1 MARESE
7 DGEMGK
13 CRYIEL
19 LAPARDVSVGRVAID
34 SGADAVYIG
43 GPAFGARKA
52 AGNSIENIRELCEYA
67 HLFGVRVFV
76 TLNTLLHD
84 DEMDEAVR
92 LAHAYNEIGVDAIL
106 IQDLRLAARLFAT
119 GEFEGKLHAS
129 TQCDIRNVEKVKEL
143 EAMGFAQVVLARE
156 LSYSEIR
163 SIHEQTAV
171 PLEAFVH
178 GALCVSYS
186 GACYLSEAV
195 CGRSANRG
203 ECAQMCR
210 LPYDVLDENGN
221 EILHGKHVLSLLD
234 LDRSAHLQELIDS
247 GVTTLKIEGR
257 LKDADYVRNV
267 VAYYRQKL
275 DALFA
280 ASNGH
285 YAQSSYGETRIAFTP
300 DPAKT
305 FHRGATEYFSFERP
319 AHLVNM
325 DTPKSTGEL
334 LGYAPIKAEWGLQNG
349 DGLVAFGT
357 AAAQT
362 DAYANASAS
371 LKRHRSPLSP
381 YETSSMGTPK
391 NNYSEGFYW
400 PSRVRIPVGLPIY
413 RTYNAEFQRQLAA
426 KDATKRVLKVKIVLR
441 ETEEG
446 FEVEMT
452 GPINNAFQRQFHTP
466 PSLRATSPTLGEELH
481 KIAFPAEKV
490 PATNGE
496 RAEAMVRQQLSKLG
510 DTPFEAEEVRVEW
523 SQPYFLQAATL
534 NAWRREAVQALLES
548 LEGFRKVKKGLER
561 FSLDGLGRSAEPC
574 RRVLPR
580 QTRSIG
586 EAVQKG
592 EEGLREVKKGEDAI
606 EPSSQYNMPEA
617 LMTCKYCLLYE
628 MGCCKKRNPRKTG
641 VPTYLRRGD
650 LLLRIETDCKEC
662 VMKLKK
668 A

>member
-1 MARESE
+1 M
-7 DGEMGK
+7 GE

-52 AGNSIENIRELCEYA
+52 AGNSIEDIRELCEYA
-67 HLFGVRVFV
+67 HVFGVRVFV

-92 LAHAYNEIGVDAIL
+92 LAHAYNEIGVDGIL

-119 GEFEGKLHAS
+119 GKFDGRLHAS

-156 LSYSEIR
+156 LSFEEIR
-163 SIHEQTAV
+163 RIREQTTV

-210 LPYDVLDENGN
+210 LPYDVLDENGK
-221 EILHGKHVLSLLD
+221 ELLHGKHVLSLLD
-234 LDRSAHLQELIDS
+234 LDRSAHLQELLDS

-280 ASNGH
+280 ASNGR
-285 YAQSSYGETRIAFTP
+285 YAGSSYGETRIAFTP

-305 FHRGATEYFSFERP
+305 FHRGATEYFSMERP

-334 LGYAPIKAEWGLQNG
+334 LGYAPIRAEWGLQNG
-349 DGLVAFGT
+349 DGLVANG
-357 AAAQT
+357 
-362 DAYANASAS
+362 
-371 LKRHRSPLSP
+371 
-381 YETSSMGTPK
+381 
-391 NNYSEGFYW
+391 EGFYW
-400 PSRVRIPVGLPIY
+400 PSRVRVPAGTPVY
-413 RTYNAEFQRQLAA
+413 RTYNAAFQRELAA
-426 KDATKRVLKVKIVLR
+426 KDATKRVVKVRMTLK

-446 FEVEMT
+446 FMVKGEWLRVNGSYLAGSDDRQSRAGLRVE
-452 GPINNAFQRQFHTP
+452 RQW
-466 PSLRATSPTLGEELH
+466 
-481 KIAFPAEKV
+481 KIEKI

-523 SQPYFLQAATL
+523 SQPYFLPAATL
-534 NAWRREAVQALLES
+534 NAWRREVVEAMLEQMKR
-548 LEGFRKVKKGLER
+548 RK
-561 FSLDGLGRSAEPC
+561 
-574 RRVLPR
+574 
-580 QTRSIG
+580 
-586 EAVQKG
+586 
-592 EEGLREVKKGEDAI
+592 EVRIVRKSDASSVPDS
-606 EPSSQYNMPEA
+606 PSGIPEA